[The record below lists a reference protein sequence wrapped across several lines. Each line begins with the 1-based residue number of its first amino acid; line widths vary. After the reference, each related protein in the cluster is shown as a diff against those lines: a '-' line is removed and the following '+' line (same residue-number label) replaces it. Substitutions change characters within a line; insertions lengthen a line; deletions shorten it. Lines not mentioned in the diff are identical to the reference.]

1 MRKPLQHK
9 KGISSIL
16 GTVIVLAITI
26 ALGALLYAY
35 SQGMFGNLT
44 QNVNVNA
51 QAQII
56 VNPSTS
62 QAYLQLTLVNDGNVN
77 VNITSLSIN
86 SATVAQFAP
95 TSILP
100 GQTFQHVYPLQG
112 KFNAGQYYT
121 VIIGGTTGVGKPFNI
136 TLNVLASETA

>member
-1 MRKPLQHK
+1 MQHRSK

-26 ALGALLYAY
+26 ALGALLYSY
-35 SQGMFGNLT
+35 SQGMLGNLT

-62 QAYLQLTLVNDGNVN
+62 QAYLQLTLINDGNVN
-77 VNITSLSIN
+77 VKIISV
-86 SATVAQFAP
+86 TVDGQSVSNFS
-95 TSILP
+95 TISILP
-100 GQTFQHVYPLQG
+100 GQTYQQVYPLTG
-112 KFNAGQYYT
+112 AYNAGQYYT
-121 VIIGGTTGVGKPFNI
+121 VIISGTTDVGKQFSI
-136 TLNVLASETA
+136 ALNVLASEAT